1 MFIEISD
8 LARQALGISQTCSQ
22 ASYSANSLRKSPN
35 QSFFRSCCLEHP
47 GVAPPCWR
55 FPSRGPQP
63 SEPASPTPSRTPQN
77 ATCVPL
83 CFLVCQPVVSLCR
96 PPSPPSPP
104 LPSSHMPPLRTFL
117 PFGLG
122 SWGAGGEG
130 AGSGARPGAAAEG
143 QTPFGDLLVP
153 SQGSEAENTTRAQ
166 PTLSSSTR
174 RISCAVRMSARR
186 KLDTIFRI
194 KASGYSLSLPWFV
207 DAPRYLHG
215 AAQDAQL
222 LLLAFAA
229 QMLHQVTQR
238 EVRARVITEH
248 QCRCGELGR
257 GSWPHLWSPPTPLLA
272 CGVALADQPL

>member
-1 MFIEISD
+1 MLTRILLSEQSPEESKSILLSILLLGASWCGIPLLAFSLSRAPAQRASQPDSIEDSTECNMRPIMFS
-8 LARQALGISQTCSQ
+8 
-22 ASYSANSLRKSPN
+22 
-35 QSFFRSCCLEHP
+35 
-47 GVAPPCWR
+47 GV
-55 FPSRGPQP
+55 
-63 SEPASPTPSRTPQN
+63 PASRF
-77 ATCVPL
+77 AL
-83 CFLVCQPVVSLCR
+83 
-96 PPSPPSPP
+96 PPSLSPLATSPQLPHAATHFP
-104 LPSSHMPPLRTFL
+104 LA
-117 PFGLG
+117 
-122 SWGAGGEG
+122 WGAGGEG
-130 AGSGARPGAAAEG
+130 AGSGARPGATAEG
-143 QTPFGDLLVP
+143 QTPFGDLLAP

-222 LLLAFAA
+222 LLLAFVA
-229 QMLHQVTQR
+229 QMLHQGTQR

-257 GSWPHLWSPPTPLLA
+257 GSWPHLWSPPTPLLV